1 MSWII
6 THQCR
11 FQSRTHQQYCVNV
24 SKQADTSVEVKQ
36 LIGAETP
43 FSTSEA
49 SGDDIFTPV
58 RPQTGYLRVLDNSGG
73 TLLEDL
79 LPENNTQKM
88 VTLVNLTTGKTE
100 WIGFMAAEVFTQPWD
115 NDMTEL
121 EFPLRSALKC
131 LEDVTIQTGV
141 TGTNRLA
148 LLVYNAITSLFGEG
162 QVPFT
167 QLVFMD
173 DFKNACTHMIM
184 RANFSKFFSSE
195 TIMNDNTETVIRV
208 GQTYKNAIEAMCQV
222 FGITLREQGTTLIFG
237 HYDNGGDFTVNVNTM
252 DWSVLA
258 LISNST
264 SLPDIQPQGGIITKD
279 ILPIADFRSKNNKL
293 SFIQGG
299 REAIVTLNVDAQS
312 LNVLQIPQSEIKSGG
327 VKDIHSIVIQLE
339 KSPNYSFS
347 PDFVVKE
354 YFKSP
359 NCISLQRDDR
369 TGSNTNEVF
378 EYYKC
383 ATSGAFKAQT
393 GRGITRQHN
402 GWQNSNREECFYVSV
417 FGNMFTENT
426 LPNIGLLWPL
436 IYYTWY
442 VTEVRTGAIPCRW
455 STNGETLKNGLLIIQ
470 DVWRSGDTGEYSAYG
485 LYSIWSQNANNLQ
498 TGYINI
504 NFEMEMLNT
513 TYLSYQAASSIGT
526 FHWERELNMVYQWN
540 GASGASVEF
549 NMPCMLH
556 VQSGSTN
563 LYWNSSGWQ
572 NSPAG
577 FHIVIKDGR
586 IKSNKTANMNIEED
600 GGWFIPS
607 PNIEDAYVEFK
618 ILNRVQ
624 CDSSVELEYSDG
636 TKDYAPIYPFQKI
649 LTSLNIGVVYPR
661 NITSSNRS
669 SNVYRKTILDS
680 GFSDDKEK
688 DLTFGTYNQNF
699 PSPAFLRNSANTA
712 YIQNVEYIGADGST
726 VRERP
731 EMHLLNRMVEQ
742 YKTMRRTM
750 TAKIATGI
758 DLFRQRF
765 AYNGRL
771 FMAIDKKHDWEREE
785 QEVKFI
791 EVN

>member
-11 FQSRTHQQYCVNV
+11 FQSRTGQQYCVNV
-24 SKQADTSVEVKQ
+24 SKQSDVSVEIKQ

-79 LPENNTQKM
+79 LPDNNTQKM
-88 VTLVNLTTGKTE
+88 VKLVNLTTGKTE

-195 TIMNDNTETVIRV
+195 TIMNDNTATVVRV
-208 GQTYKNAIEAMCQV
+208 GQTYKKAIEAMCQV

-237 HYDNGGDFTVNVNTM
+237 RYDNGGDFTVNVNTM

-264 SLPDIQPQGGIITKD
+264 SLPDIQPQGGIITKN
-279 ILPIADFRSKNNKL
+279 ILPIADFRNNNNKL

-299 REAIVTLNVDAQS
+299 REAVVTLNAGNFNGNILQMPESKITDEKVLSAP
-312 LNVLQIPQSEIKSGG
+312 NVAYEVEWKTQTISTREIEPVKGDEPFLLQMQQDYYRGTETGESFYYYYRTVRRRDPGNYTAIHLELQATNRNLGGSAFTGENRYGIKA
-327 VKDIHSIVIQLE
+327 VIV
-339 KSPNYSFS
+339 
-347 PDFVVKE
+347 
-354 YFKSP
+354 
-359 NCISLQRDDR
+359 
-369 TGSNTNEVF
+369 
-378 EYYKC
+378 
-383 ATSGAFKAQT
+383 
-393 GRGITRQHN
+393 
-402 GWQNSNREECFYVSV
+402 
-417 FGNMFTENT
+417 FTT
-426 LPNIGLLWPL
+426 A
-436 IYYTWY
+436 
-442 VTEVRTGAIPCRW
+442 VPCRW
-455 STNGETLKNGLLIIQ
+455 REREGELLRNGLLLVR
-470 DVWRSGDTGEYSAYG
+470 DVWRTGDFLDPSGIALYEKC
-485 LYSIWSQNANNLQ
+485 YSIISPYSMEIKNCF
-498 TGYINI
+498 INI
-504 NFEMEMLNT
+504 NFTNYPINSISRKLF
-513 TYLSYQAASSIGT
+513 YLPPNPTVEEY
-526 FHWERELNMVYQWN
+526 MYQWITAQN
-540 GASGASVEF
+540 EEIEYSVLCKLQ
-549 NMPCMLH
+549 M
-556 VQSGSTN
+556 GDN
-563 LYWNSSGWQ
+563 LYWNGTAWVNQDSTFRINFKGTEIVTNKNTLSEAEIEADSGWFVEAPNTTGQ
-572 NSPAG
+572 IT
-577 FHIVIKDGR
+577 FHILNIIYCDA
-586 IKSNKTANMNIEED
+586 KT
-600 GGWFIPS
+600 
-607 PNIEDAYVEFK
+607 EFK
-618 ILNRVQ
+618 DIYGNEYPALPYQ
-624 CDSSVELEYSDG
+624 SIMCDLSIDMVYS
-636 TKDYAPIYPFQKI
+636 
-649 LTSLNIGVVYPR
+649 R
-661 NITSSNRS
+661 EITSSDRGR
-669 SNVYRKTILDS
+669 NVYRKTIVES
-680 GFSDDKEK
+680 GFSDDKNK
-688 DLTFGTYNQNF
+688 NLTIGTYNNNL

-712 YIQNVEYIGADGST
+712 YIQNLEYAAADGTT
-726 VRERP
+726 VSERP

-765 AYNGRL
+765 AYNGRK